1 VVRNIS
7 YVFAILLSL
16 AAAQA
21 PDWQAQLIQSSP
33 PSVSVLLP
41 PSIPSE
47 TVQIAYQLA
56 GPFGGVST
64 YTDPKPD
71 LQSYEIGA
79 SVDGK
84 AAKEIRMIV
93 YAQGCELQTFFIP
106 LQADSAIKQ
115 EFECQHVPAVLL
127 SGQIVPDELVR
138 NNKNA
143 ELDVDYMAPW
153 GDRFFGILDGA
164 VPYFKIASVRLDAK
178 GRFQVKLPYFDVDSK
193 LPEPP
198 SSYRSN
204 FRLSLRDS
212 DTGNLIAWNLE
223 PELSDFVSETHEL
236 EIRPFYP
243 AGLRFKVQ
251 PSNSPEPQNETPGD
265 GSQP

>member
-1 VVRNIS
+1 VFRNVS
-7 YVFAILLSL
+7 YVFAVLLGL

-21 PDWQAQLIQSSP
+21 PDWQARLVQSGS

-41 PSIPSE
+41 PSVPSE
-47 TVQIAYQLA
+47 TVQIVYQLT
-56 GPFGGVST
+56 GPFGGVSS
-64 YTDPKPD
+64 YADPKPD
-71 LQSYEIGA
+71 LHSYEIDA

-84 AAKEIRMIV
+84 AARDIRMIV
-93 YAQGCELQTFFIP
+93 YAPGCEIQTFFFS
-106 LQADSAIKQ
+106 LKADSAIKQ

-127 SGQIVPDELVR
+127 SGQIVPDQLVR

-164 VPYFKIASVRLDAK
+164 VLYFKIASVRLDAK

-193 LPEPP
+193 LSRPQPGYQ
-198 SSYRSN
+198 SS
-204 FRLSLRDS
+204 FHLSLCDS
-212 DTGNLIAWNLE
+212 DTGNPIAWNLE
-223 PELSDFVSETHEL
+223 PELSDFASEVHEL

-243 AGLRFKVQ
+243 AGLRFKVH

>member
-1 VVRNIS
+1 VVRNVT
-7 YVFAILLSL
+7 YAFAILLSL

-21 PDWQAQLIQSSP
+21 PDWHARLIQSSP

-41 PSIPSE
+41 PSVPSE

-56 GPFGGVST
+56 GPFGGVGG
-64 YTDPKPD
+64 YAGPKPD
-71 LQSYEIGA
+71 LQSYEIDT

-84 AAKEIRMIV
+84 TAREIRMIV
-93 YAQGCELQTFFIP
+93 YASGCEIQTFFFS
-106 LQADSAIKQ
+106 LKADSAIKQ

-153 GDRFFGILDGA
+153 GDKFFGILDGA
-164 VPYFKIASVRLDAK
+164 VLYFKIASVRLDAK
-178 GRFQVKLPYFDVDSK
+178 GRFQVKLPYFTIDSK
-193 LPEPP
+193 SLEPQ
-198 SSYRSN
+198 SSYQSS
-204 FRLSLRDS
+204 FHLSLRDS
-212 DTGNLIAWNLE
+212 DTGNPIAWNLE
-223 PELSDFVSETHEL
+223 PELSDFASEVHEL

-243 AGLRFKVQ
+243 AGLRFNVQ